1 MTMHTRT
8 IAVTAVLCLA
18 AGALSAQEIP
28 ADSVLKDFEPLGD
41 YRLTLDGA
49 EAVTAELFLSQAA
62 GSAVLVLSSQ
72 LAAPVV
78 VHPRQRTVEI
88 VAPDKVVRRDS
99 GSVDILADA
108 TVTPIGELTIEGANL
123 AFDVDGKRARL
134 EPKAWL
140 LGVQDTAGM
149 LASNASYRYGA
160 GQYTPSPV
168 MLRQLREAGPVR
180 VRVYFGSWCPHC
192 KLMLPRILRVAEEL
206 DGSQIVFDYYGFP
219 SPFGKDPEA
228 LRRNVMSV
236 PTGIVYRGDVE
247 IGRIGGNEWKVP
259 ELALKNIVD

>member
-1 MTMHTRT
+1 MTTHTRT
-8 IAVTAVLCLA
+8 TAVIAVLCLV

-28 ADSVLKDFEPLGD
+28 ADAVLKDFEPLGD
-41 YRLTLDGA
+41 YRLTLDGVD
-49 EAVTAELFLSQAA
+49 AVAAELFLSQAA

-72 LAAPVV
+72 LAAPVI

-88 VAPDKVVRRDS
+88 VAPDKVARREG
-99 GSVDILADA
+99 GSIDILADA

-123 AFDVDGKRARL
+123 AFEVDGKTARL

-168 MLRQLREAGPVR
+168 MLRKLREVGAVR

-206 DGSQIVFDYYGFP
+206 DGSKIVFDYYGLP
-219 SPFGKDPEA
+219 SPFGDEPEA
-228 LRRNVMSV
+228 LRRNIVSV
-236 PTGIVYRGDVE
+236 PTGVVYRGEVE

-259 ELALKNIVD
+259 ELALKNVVE